1 MSSYVISGVSRG
13 IGFELLRQLS
23 ENPANSVFGLVRNK
37 AAAEAKVAAEIGRS
51 NIYIIQ
57 ADTTDPDALKKAA
70 QVVSEKTNGT
80 LDYIIACAA
89 LQAKTALVG
98 LDTLIQDP
106 KALEE
111 DLIEHFRVNT
121 IGPVHL
127 FSIFMPLILKGR
139 AKKVIA
145 ISTGISDTEMT
156 LKADIYQAVAYSM
169 SKAALNMAVAKF
181 SAVYREKGVLVMA
194 ICPGAVD
201 TGSLQIETEE
211 EGKLAMAMF
220 QKFKDYSPTFQ
231 GPAKVDVS
239 VESVLAL
246 VNKATVNG
254 GYAGVFISHTEKKPY
269 L

>member
-13 IGFELLRQLS
+13 IGFEFLRQLS

-37 AAAEAKVAAEIGRS
+37 AAVEAKVAAEIGRS
-51 NIYIIQ
+51 NIHIVQ
-57 ADTTDPDALKKAA
+57 ADTTDADALKKAA

-80 LDYIIACAA
+80 LDYIIANAA
-89 LQAKTALVG
+89 IQAKTALVG
-98 LDTLIQDP
+98 LDTLSQDS

-139 AKKVIA
+139 SKKVIA
-145 ISTGISDTEMT
+145 ISSGISDPEMT
-156 LKADIYQAVAYSM
+156 LKADIFQAVAYSI

-201 TGSLQIETEE
+201 TGGLQIETEE

-220 QKFKDYSPTFQ
+220 GKFKDYSPTFQ
-231 GPAKVDVS
+231 GPAKMDES
-239 VESVLAL
+239 VKSVLAL
-246 VNKATVNG
+246 VNKATVDG